1 MKSLSKT
8 VTISHFA
15 TTFNN
20 FALKIERM
28 VNPLN
33 VSVASIETSQ
43 LICKANQLTSFYM
56 RATLVFE
63 WLAHFEN

>member
-33 VSVASIETSQ
+33 VSVASNRNESIDLQSKS
-43 LICKANQLTSFYM
+43 ID
-56 RATLVFE
+56 
-63 WLAHFEN
+63 